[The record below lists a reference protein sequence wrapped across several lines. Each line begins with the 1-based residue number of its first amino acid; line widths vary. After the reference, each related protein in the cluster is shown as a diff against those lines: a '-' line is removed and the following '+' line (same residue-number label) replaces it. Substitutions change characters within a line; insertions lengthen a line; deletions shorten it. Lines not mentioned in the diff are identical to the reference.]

1 MIDYIDRDAL
11 IRAMIKEC
19 GADDVTLDICV
30 DIAKEFPAF
39 NRDARWV
46 SDGEDEYCSACKV
59 YAEKLADGRKLLSL
73 YCPYCGA
80 RMERF

>member
-11 IRAMIKEC
+11 IKAMLKEC
-19 GADDVTLDICV
+19 DTGDVALDICV
-30 DIAKEFPAF
+30 DVVKNFPAF

-46 SDGEDEYCSACKV
+46 SDGENEYCSACKV
-59 YAEKLADGRKLLSL
+59 YAERLADGRRLLSL